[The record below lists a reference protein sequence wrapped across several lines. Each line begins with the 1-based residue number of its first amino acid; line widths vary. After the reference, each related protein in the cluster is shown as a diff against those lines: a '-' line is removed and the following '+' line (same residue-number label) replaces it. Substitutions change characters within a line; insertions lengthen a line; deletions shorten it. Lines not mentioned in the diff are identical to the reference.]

1 MKAVL
6 MAGGEGTRLRPLTS
20 SQPKPMLPIA
30 NRPMLEHIITLLKRH
45 GIDEIIVTVAFLAN
59 TIRTYFGDG
68 SEFGVSISY
77 ATEESPLGTAGSV
90 KNAEAELDE
99 TFLVIS
105 GDVLTDVDLTAL
117 VDFHKKNNSM
127 ATLALRAV
135 ENPLEFGIVI
145 TDERHRIERFLEK
158 PTWGQVF
165 SDTINTGIYVLEPEV
180 LKFIQPGVAMDFSS
194 EVFPALLDAGVAM
207 YGYVTDGYWED
218 VGTLEAYL
226 SAHADV
232 LDGKV
237 EVEISAFPLRE
248 QVWIGEGAEIDPTAF
263 LEAPVIV
270 GQNSWVGPGAR
281 VGPYTVLGS
290 NVHLGAG
297 SEVNHCVVHD
307 NCYIG
312 PSANVRGSVIGR
324 SCEIGQGAHL
334 ESGVVL
340 GDHIRVGAQA
350 VVTSGV
356 RIYPHKTVEADAT
369 VTSSII
375 WETRGAHS
383 IFSGVGVSGLANIDL
398 SPEFATRVAM
408 AYATMLPKGS
418 IVTTSRDSSR
428 SARMLK
434 RAVMVGLTA
443 AGLNVEDLELAT
455 VPVTR
460 FHVRTGASQ
469 GGVSVRLAEGDPNT
483 VVIRFLDA
491 DGLDIDEESQRKIE
505 RLYFREGSRRVLA
518 AEIGDI
524 GFPARSIELYTAA
537 LFADL
542 DVDTLRRT
550 RYKLVLDYAYGAGSL
565 VMPSVLAKLS
575 ADVMVINPL
584 VSTVGVLGF
593 DRAVHARRL
602 ADLVRSSGAH
612 LGAVISADGEQ
623 LTLIDNTGRVLGD
636 DEALLVLS
644 RLVAEMTPNARLVVP
659 VSATWRVNE
668 VAAEFGA
675 EAIWSKLSTAQ
686 LLNVASAS
694 DAHFAANSEGGFC
707 FPSFLPALDAVG
719 TLVHLLGMLAARG
732 GSLSELLIGLPGVN
746 VVHERVP
753 TPFDQKGAVMRQV
766 LESARGEEVVLIDG
780 VKTVDPSG
788 WTLVVP
794 DGSAAITHVYAE
806 ADDEAG
812 ARSRAE
818 EATAQIY
825 SYLAPLRANNA
836 RV

>member
-1 MKAVL
+1 
-6 MAGGEGTRLRPLTS
+6 
-20 SQPKPMLPIA
+20 
-30 NRPMLEHIITLLKRH
+30 MLEHIITLLKRH
-45 GIDEIIVTVAFLAN
+45 GIDEIVVTVAFLAN

-68 SEFGVSISY
+68 SEFGVTISY
-77 ATEESPLGTAGSV
+77 ATEQTPLGTAGSV
-90 KNAEAELDE
+90 RNARAELDE

-117 VDFHKKNNSM
+117 VKFHQEREAM
-127 ATLALRAV
+127 ATIALRSV

-145 TDERHRIERFLEK
+145 TDEDRRIERFLEK

-180 LKFIQPGVAMDFSS
+180 LDYITPGIAVDFSS
-194 EVFPALLDAGVAM
+194 EVFPALLDNGSRLF
-207 YGYVTDGYWED
+207 GYITEGYWED

-226 SAHADV
+226 SAHVDV

-237 EVEISAFPLRE
+237 AVEITAFPLRE
-248 QVWIGEGAEIDPTAF
+248 GVWIGEGAEVDPSAI
-263 LEAPVIV
+263 LEAPVLV

-297 SEVNHCVVHD
+297 AEVNHSVVHD

-312 PSANVRGSVIGR
+312 PGANVRGSVIGR
-324 SCEIGQGAHL
+324 SCELGQGAHL

-340 GDHIRVGAQA
+340 GDHIRVGSRA
-350 VVTSGV
+350 VITADVK
-356 RIYPHKTVEADAT
+356 IYPHKVVEANAT

-375 WETRGAHS
+375 WETRGAYS

-408 AYATMLPKGS
+408 AYATMLPKGAM
-418 IVTTSRDSSR
+418 VTTSRDSSR

-434 RAVMVGLTA
+434 RAVIVGLTA
-443 AGLNVEDLELAT
+443 AGLNVGDLELAT

-460 FHVRTGASQ
+460 FHVRTGPSQ

-483 VVIRFLDA
+483 VVIRFLDSE
-491 DGLDIDEESQRKIE
+491 GLDIDEETQRKIE

-524 GFPARSIELYTAA
+524 GFPPRIIELYTAA

-542 DVDTLRRT
+542 RVEELRRT
-550 RYKLVLDYAYGAGSL
+550 RFKLVLDYAFGASSL
-565 VMPSVLAKLS
+565 VMPNVLAKLS
-575 ADVMVINPL
+575 ADVLVINPL

-593 DRAVHARRL
+593 DRVVHAHRL

-623 LTLIDNTGRVLGD
+623 LTLIDNTGRVLND
-636 DEALLVLS
+636 EEALLVYS
-644 RLVAEMTPNARLVVP
+644 RLVAECTPNARLVVP

-668 VAAEFGA
+668 VAGEFGA
-675 EAIWSKLSTAQ
+675 EAIWSKMSTAN
-686 LLNVASAS
+686 LLNEALAS
-694 DAHFAANSEGGFC
+694 DAHFAGNSEGGFC

-719 TLVHLLGMLAARG
+719 SLVHLLSMLAARG
-732 GSLSELLIGLPGVN
+732 GSISDLLVGLPSVN

-753 TPFDQKGAVMRQV
+753 TPFDQKGSVMRQV
-766 LESARGEEVVLIDG
+766 LEAARGEEVVLIDG
-780 VKTVDPSG
+780 VKTVDTSG
-788 WTLVVP
+788 WTLIVP
-794 DGSAAITHVYAE
+794 DDSAAITHVYAE
-806 ADDEAG
+806 ADDAEG
-812 ARSRAE
+812 ARQRADD
-818 EATAQIY
+818 ATAQLIG
-825 SYLAPLRANNA
+825 YLGAVRPDDYRG
-836 RV
+836 